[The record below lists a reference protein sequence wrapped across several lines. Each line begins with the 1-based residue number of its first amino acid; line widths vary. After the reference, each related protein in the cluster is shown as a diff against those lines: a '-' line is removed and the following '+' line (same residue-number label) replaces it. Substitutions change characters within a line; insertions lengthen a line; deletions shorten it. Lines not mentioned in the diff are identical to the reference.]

1 MDPNDGGFMNKDQVK
16 GRTNTATGKIKEGVG
31 KATGDK
37 DLQDKGTAEKVG
49 GKIRSTFGDV
59 KEDIKKSTR

>member
-1 MDPNDGGFMNKDQVK
+1 MNKDQVK

-37 DLQDKGTAEKVG
+37 DLQNKGTAEKAG
-49 GKIRSTFGDV
+49 GKVRSTFGDV
-59 KEDIKKSTR
+59 KEDLKKATR

>member
-1 MDPNDGGFMNKDQVK
+1 MNKDQVK

-49 GKIRSTFGDV
+49 GKVRSAFGDV

>member
-1 MDPNDGGFMNKDQVK
+1 MNKDQIK

-49 GKIRSTFGDV
+49 GKVRSTFGDV
-59 KEDIKKSTR
+59 KDDIKKSTR

>member
-1 MDPNDGGFMNKDQVK
+1 MNKDQVK
-16 GRTNTATGKIKEGVG
+16 GRTNTVTGKIKEGVG

-49 GKIRSTFGDV
+49 GKIRSTFGDI

>member
-1 MDPNDGGFMNKDQVK
+1 MDPNNGGFMNKDQVK

-37 DLQDKGTAEKVG
+37 ELEDKGTAEKVG
-49 GKIRSTFGDV
+49 GKVRSTFGDV

>member
-1 MDPNDGGFMNKDQVK
+1 MNKDQVK

-37 DLQDKGTAEKVG
+37 DLQDKGTAEKIG
-49 GKIRSTFGDV
+49 GKVRSAFGDV
-59 KEDIKKSTR
+59 KEDVKKSTR

>member
-1 MDPNDGGFMNKDQVK
+1 MNKDQVK

-31 KATGDK
+31 KATNDK
-37 DLQDKGTAEKVG
+37 DLQDRGTAEKVG
-49 GKIRSTFGDV
+49 GKVRSTFGDI

>member
-1 MDPNDGGFMNKDQVK
+1 MNKDQVK
-16 GRTNTATGKIKEGVG
+16 GRTSTVTGKIKEGVG

-59 KEDIKKSTR
+59 KDDIKKSTR

>member
-1 MDPNDGGFMNKDQVK
+1 MNKDQVK
-16 GRTNTATGKIKEGVG
+16 GRTNTATGKIKEVVG

-49 GKIRSTFGDV
+49 GKVRSTFGDV
-59 KEDIKKSTR
+59 KEDLKKSTR